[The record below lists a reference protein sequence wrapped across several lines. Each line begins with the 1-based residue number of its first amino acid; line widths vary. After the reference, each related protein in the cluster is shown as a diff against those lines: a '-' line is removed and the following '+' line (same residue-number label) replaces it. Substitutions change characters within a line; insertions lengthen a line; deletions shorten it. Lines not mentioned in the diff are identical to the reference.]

1 MARCG
6 TKFTPTPDQRRQVAT
21 LAGFGFTQTV
31 IGNFFEIDEKTL
43 RKFFR
48 RELDTGPVEANL
60 RVANALYKNA
70 TTNGNVTAQI
80 FWMKSRMG
88 WRERDP
94 VPGQGAEEEV
104 RYVVEMPADVDDTQ
118 DWLRLNA
125 PTIDGTAE

>member
-1 MARCG
+1 MARFA
-6 TKFTPTPDQRRQVAT
+6 KFKPNDDQRRQVMM
-21 LAGFGFTQTV
+21 LAGFGFNQQT
-31 IGNFFEIDEKTL
+31 IGTFIGISHVSL
-43 RKFFR
+43 RRYFR
-48 RELDTGPVEANL
+48 RELDIGPTEANL

-104 RYVVEMPADVDDTQ
+104 RYVVEMPADVDDTN

>member
-1 MARCG
+1 MARWP
-6 TKFTPTPDQRRQVAT
+6 KFHATDEHRRQVMM
-21 LAGFGFTQTV
+21 LAGFGFTHTI
-31 IGNFFEIDEKTL
+31 IGNFLNIDEKTL

-48 RELDTGPVEANL
+48 RELDIGPTEANL

-88 WRERDP
+88 WRDRDLP
-94 VPGQGAEEEV
+94 ADQQAENEV
-104 RYVVEMPADVDDTQ
+104 RYVVEMPPDVDNTD

-125 PTIDGTAE
+125 PTTIDGVAE